1 MIKGHIRNLILNKIN
16 PDNTA
21 VIGAL
26 YLLVFGNCSKAA
38 KDMIVTVNSDC
49 CGLIIEIRFIE
60 FRVIN
65 VKGIESHLPFT
76 NISTQV
82 NKVLVIPSLAWM
94 LKQPLCHCVSTLYT
108 SVNWSQA
115 FVHQDIQ
122 LILFLLHLSL
132 QIGYTC

>member
-1 MIKGHIRNLILNKIN
+1 MYKKHHKQKGLQCFI
-16 PDNTA
+16 
-21 VIGAL
+21 
-26 YLLVFGNCSKAA
+26 LLVFGNCSKAA

-49 CGLIIEIRFIE
+49 CGLIIEIRLVE
-60 FRVIN
+60 FRVVN

-82 NKVLVIPSLAWM
+82 NKVLVIPSLAWV